1 MVHIWPISETLA
13 QNASMICPLQ
23 SNVSSKIM
31 TLGNCASATTRYEY
45 EDQPPVREPK
55 TMQHE
60 ATSLSYHSEVALQ
73 IVFSASTT
81 EHRCNLLRT
90 VSCQSRARKKL
101 HTQAHCTETRGTQP
115 QNGKALCSLV
125 VEYFYSSSSCCF
137 LVSASV
143 LPTIPPIT
151 QCCQHGRPRHHTL
164 LQSTALSGFRK
175 RCTMCQERAMSKAST
190 SLTYMPRPVPRS

>member
-1 MVHIWPISETLA
+1 
-13 QNASMICPLQ
+13 
-23 SNVSSKIM
+23 M
-31 TLGNCASATTRYEY
+31 TLGNCASATTMYEY
-45 EDQPPVREPK
+45 ANRTSKLRQ

-60 ATSLSYHSEVALQ
+60 TATKHLIEHGYRLITTVRFHCKLSLALVLQ
-73 IVFSASTT
+73 SIDVIVI
-81 EHRCNLLRT
+81 
-90 VSCQSRARKKL
+90 VSRARKKL

-164 LQSTALSGFRK
+164 LQSTALGGFRK

-190 SLTYMPRPVPRS
+190 SLTYMPRPVPRC